1 MVEDRTRV
9 DFDAPTSLVQRVDAL
24 AQLLDTSRT
33 QLLVDALRDEL
44 DALARNEDVRREIRE
59 GFYDERVDFE
69 TVESVMGTEEALR
82 MRGSLL
88 RTLAKDICSD
98 TVDSSLERCPDYLFP
113 RRESRPFRAGVKPTP
128 PTRSTVGCR
137 PNTPRLQTFIR
148 IGCIEISTAK

>member
-9 DFDAPTSLVQRVDAL
+9 DFNAPTSLVERADAL

-82 MRGSLL
+82 MGLL
-88 RTLAKDICSD
+88 RASLSREAPEPHLEELPGDEAFYEGD
-98 TVDSSLERCPDYLFP
+98 LPEWRPDEDDGPDDDSEPK
-113 RRESRPFRAGVKPTP
+113 E
-128 PTRSTVGCR
+128 
-137 PNTPRLQTFIR
+137 
-148 IGCIEISTAK
+148 